1 MILYKPLKRKI
12 MKTFVASSPK
22 VEVNGETIYS
32 VIDGMGA
39 FKSTAIKILTENGI
53 ENPKPGNWYS
63 QQLWLNAFKKIA
75 EKIGNATLYSIG
87 QKIPENAN
95 FPPEINEIHKALA
108 AINVAYHMNHRN
120 GLIGEYR
127 YEKTGERSAKIICT
141 NPYPDEF
148 DKGIIAQMSR
158 QFQPLGANVKV
169 NIDETKPIRTKG
181 GDSTTFLVNW

>member
-1 MILYKPLKRKI
+1 

-39 FKSTAIKILTENGI
+39 FQSTAIKILDENGI
-53 ENPKPGNWYS
+53 VNPEPGKWFS
-63 QQLWLNAFKKIA
+63 QQSWLNAFKSIS

-87 QKIPENAN
+87 QRIPENAK
-95 FPPEINEIHKALA
+95 FPPEINDIHKALE

-120 GLIGEYR
+120 GIIGDYK
-127 YEKTGERSAKIICT
+127 YEKTSERSAKIVCT

-148 DKGIIAQMSR
+148 DRGIISQMGKK
-158 QFQPLGANVKV
+158 FQPAGAFVKV
-169 NIDETKPIRTKG
+169 NIDESKPTRTKG
-181 GDSTTFLVNW
+181 GDSSTFLITW